1 MSNKKTPKVN
11 KPPVSKAV
19 RDRQRREF
27 LRSAALA
34 TGVVGFSL
42 LGLVPPVSGASLRL
56 RPPGAIKNVA
66 DEEQF
71 LAACIKCGQCVQ
83 VCPVEAI
90 KLGDLLDGAGV
101 GVPHIEPRAQACDFS
116 CDGLQCVLACPTGAL
131 THELDYPADVR
142 MGFARLDKPASCLAV
157 QGKGFRGAARGASY
171 TGKLRYAEIDRW
183 NPIPV
188 ADHPY
193 DLEIC
198 DLCVR
203 QCPIEIRIAECAE
216 KKKQG
221 EDQPKER
228 VAMQVGHE
236 CPPQHAI
243 EMRPIDNG
251 DGVQRLQPTILDGCV
266 GCGVCEMI
274 CPVGTDAPGTAAIVI
289 DIHQNTDS
297 RRG

>member
-1 MSNKKTPKVN
+1 MSSEKKPKAK

-19 RDRQRREF
+19 KDKRRREF
-27 LRSAALA
+27 LRSAALTA
-34 TGVVGFSL
+34 GVVGFSL
-42 LGLVPPVSGASLRL
+42 AGLIPPLTGAAQRL
-56 RPPGAIKNVA
+56 RPPGAIKTPL
-66 DEEQF
+66 DEEKF

-101 GVPHIEPRAQACDFS
+101 GVPHIEMREQACDFS

-131 THELDYPADVR
+131 THELDFPADAR
-142 MGFARLDKPASCLAV
+142 MGFARLQKPKACLAV
-157 QGKGFRGAARGASY
+157 QGKGFKGKARGDDY
-171 TGKLRYAEIDRW
+171 RGKLRYAEIDRW

-188 ADHPY
+188 AEHPY

-203 QCPIEIRIAECAE
+203 QCPIEQRIFECEE
-216 KKKQG
+216 KKKEG
-221 EDQPKER
+221 KDQPTAR
-228 VAMQVGHE
+228 VAIVIGHE
-236 CPPQHAI
+236 CPPEHAI

-251 DGVQRLQPTILDGCV
+251 DGVKRLQPTILDGCV

-274 CPVGTDAPGTAAIVI
+274 CPVGGDGPGEAAIVI